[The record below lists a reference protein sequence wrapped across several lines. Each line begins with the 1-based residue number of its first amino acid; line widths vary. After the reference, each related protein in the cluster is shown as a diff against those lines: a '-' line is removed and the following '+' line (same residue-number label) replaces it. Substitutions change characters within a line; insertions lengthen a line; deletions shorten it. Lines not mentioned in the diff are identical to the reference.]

1 MFFFFNKNTGLPKWE
16 DRPEITAHL
25 INPAFC
31 GEIIRVCATAYQEE
45 SKNNFPFALSFLVL
59 PLILNNGIR
68 ERLPKNKSNTIHGW
82 INDNEE
88 FKVGLANSITS
99 FIPFTRETIM
109 FAIAHN
115 SLSIDENG
123 NIDIKPRRGKL
134 KTEDEEVISCLK
146 KAEVIG
152 KVFSKSG
159 NPLTIYSILGIKP

>member
-31 GEIIRVCATAYQEE
+31 GEIMRVCASAYKQE
-45 SKNNFPFALSFLVL
+45 SRNNLPLALSVLVL

-68 ERLPKNKSNTIHGW
+68 GRLPKNKNNTIHGW
-82 INDNEE
+82 INENEDL
-88 FKVGLANSITS
+88 KIGLANSITS
-99 FIPFTRETIM
+99 FIPFTRETVM

-123 NIDIKPRRGKL
+123 NIDIKPRKKKF
-134 KTEDEEVISCLK
+134 KTEDEEINSCLK

-159 NPLTIYSILGIKP
+159 SPLTIYSILGIKP